1 MAKSQKAPEVAK
13 SNISSIKTPGLKILV
28 GLFLLTC
35 LVYSNTLGH
44 EFVLDDP
51 LSIGLN
57 KNVTSGIS
65 GIVDIITGGYREN
78 NFGGQLYRPISLIQ
92 FAIEWQISP
101 NNPFIHHLFN
111 VLWYAITVCLI
122 FITVRKWMPEK
133 SI

>member
-57 KNVTSGIS
+57 KNVTS
-65 GIVDIITGGYREN
+65 RK
-78 NFGGQLYRPISLIQ
+78 QL
-92 FAIEWQISP
+92 
-101 NNPFIHHLFN
+101 
-111 VLWYAITVCLI
+111 
-122 FITVRKWMPEK
+122 
-133 SI
+133 